1 MKRLPRRVCLLGR
14 LLRTLYY
21 RRVDILGT
29 PCRDRPTLYLL
40 SHRNGAIDGI
50 VYQKALG
57 DTPSL
62 ISVQLLRG
70 PLHLLFDGIPVVR
83 GKDRARYGIPA
94 DAVAAPVAAAIA
106 QLRAGGSLAL
116 YPEGTSAW
124 EPRPLPYHSGMAVIA
139 AKLLAAGVDFVVQP
153 AAAYYSKPDGFR
165 SRVSLIFGAPFV
177 PQGESV
183 AALQKELAAALDAVS
198 VNCADAAHFNQV
210 QHAAWQ
216 AAQQGE
222 DYGVAFLRAQRANHP
237 ANIGCASAH
246 RPLTTELPPHAP
258 PITAASAT
266 DMPPPPQG
274 EGRGEGGGCE
284 AVVAKT
290 TPTLGHVCNLNF
302 PPLRSGGG
310 TGRECE
316 NRVATAFKTKYK
328 QTLAPLALCL
338 TCPLIVAGAC
348 LAARAAD
355 GRNNTSF
362 FRILGGMAGALLQIP
377 LWLAALYLAPLAG
390 GLWLAAAVLT
400 WRAYPEPAPLPLPET
415 P

>member
-1 MKRLPRRVCLLGR
+1 MKRLPRRVCLLGG

-29 PCRDRPTLYLL
+29 PYRDRPTLYLL

-70 PLHLLFDGIPVVR
+70 PLRLLFAGIPVVR
-83 GKDRARYGIPA
+83 DKDRARYGIQA

-116 YPEGTSAW
+116 YPEGTSDW
-124 EPRPLPYHSGMAVIA
+124 GYRPLPYHSGMAVIVA
-139 AKLLAAGVDFVVQP
+139 QLLAAGADFVVQP

-177 PQGESV
+177 PQGESI
-183 AALQKELAAALDAVS
+183 AALQKELAASLDAVS
-198 VNCADAAHFNQV
+198 VHCTDAAQFNQA
-210 QHAAWQ
+210 QRAAWQ
-216 AAQQGE
+216 AAQRGE

-266 DMPPPPQG
+266 DIPPD
-274 EGRGEGGGCE
+274 RGEGGGCE

-290 TPTLGHVCNLNF
+290 TPALGHVCNLNF

-310 TGRECE
+310 TGRGCE
-316 NRVATAFKTKYK
+316 NRVASAFKTKCK
-328 QTLAPLALCL
+328 QALATLALCL

-390 GLWLAAAVLT
+390 GLWLAAAALT
-400 WRAYPEPAPLPLPET
+400 WRTYPEPAPLPLPET

>member
-1 MKRLPRRVCLLGR
+1 MKRLPRRVCLLGG

-70 PLHLLFDGIPVVR
+70 PLRLLFDGIPVVR

-116 YPEGTSAW
+116 YPEGTSDW
-124 EPRPLPYHSGMAVIA
+124 GYRPLPYHSGMAVIVA
-139 AKLLAAGVDFVVQP
+139 QLRAAGADFVVQP

-165 SRVSLIFGAPFV
+165 SRVSLNMGAPFT

-183 AALQKELAAALDAVS
+183 AELQNELAAALDAVS

-266 DMPPPPQG
+266 DIPPD
-274 EGRGEGGGCE
+274 RGEGGGCE

-316 NRVATAFKTKYK
+316 NRVATAFKTKCK
-328 QTLAPLALCL
+328 QALATLALCL
-338 TCPLIVAGAC
+338 TCPLIVVGAR

-400 WRAYPEPAPLPLPET
+400 WRTYPEPAPLPLPET

>member
-400 WRAYPEPAPLPLPET
+400 WRTYPEPAPLPLPET

>member
-70 PLHLLFDGIPVVR
+70 PLRLLFDGIPVVR

-116 YPEGTSAW
+116 YPEGTSDW
-124 EPRPLPYHSGMAVIA
+124 GYRPLPYHSGMAVIVA
-139 AKLLAAGVDFVVQP
+139 QLRAAGADFVVQP

-165 SRVSLIFGAPFV
+165 SRVSLNMGAPFT
-177 PQGESV
+177 PQGKSV
-183 AALQKELAAALDAVS
+183 AELQNELAAALDAVS

-246 RPLTTELPPHAP
+246 RLLTTELPPHAP

-266 DMPPPPQG
+266 DIPPD
-274 EGRGEGGGCE
+274 RGEGGGCE

-316 NRVATAFKTKYK
+316 NRVASAFKTKCK
-328 QTLAPLALCL
+328 QALAPLALCL
-338 TCPLIVAGAC
+338 TCPLIVIGAC

-390 GLWLAAAVLT
+390 GLWLAAAALT
-400 WRAYPEPAPLPLPET
+400 WRTYPEPAPLPLPET